1 MILMIGGLRILGA
14 MCDSLHLP
22 DNVLDTE
29 EHSFNSLLSVLKWGR
44 AIEEMEHCLQVFSI
58 FFSTY
63 HMHLLSGYGKIE
75 FLFFDTT

>member
-14 MCDSLHLP
+14 MCNSLHLP

-44 AIEEMEHCLQVFSI
+44 AIEEMEHCHQFFSI
-58 FFSTY
+58 FFLRISY
-63 HMHLLSGYGKIE
+63 ASPLWVWK
-75 FLFFDTT
+75 D

>member
-29 EHSFNSLLSVLKWGR
+29 EHSFSSLLGVLKWGR
-44 AIEEMEHCLQVFSI
+44 AIEEMEHCHQVFSI
-58 FFSTY
+58 FVLHISY
-63 HMHLLSGYGKIE
+63 ASPLWGWK
-75 FLFFDTT
+75 D